1 MVVVAD
7 SLVARARASAI
18 AVARSLTRPPVGP
31 RVAGVAERVDEVAIP
46 GTFEVVHDGTSI
58 ERRPPQTAGQDEP
71 PVFERLRRHEHPLT
85 FRARLSEARVAGVEP
100 LVLTA
105 DCQAVLAS
113 TFDREQLNANPVM
126 HRRLPRAKR
135 RAGVHAL
142 LTNQWARNHFHWLL
156 DTLPRAALLPLDEM
170 REEPVIVPAGLS
182 LDQVASLELV
192 GINRSRLL
200 PFDGDHLQV
209 SELVFPS
216 LVGGTGNPPRW
227 ALEWLRER
235 LVPSPRSN
243 GRRLYVSRADAAWR
257 RVANE
262 VELVAALERHGF
274 ELILPGA
281 MPLLEQLRA
290 FAEAEVILGPH
301 GAGLVNLLGARPG
314 ACVIE
319 LFDER
324 YVNGCYYALADA
336 LDLSYWYLVCS
347 GSGRNDLRVDIAA
360 AERTLA
366 AAGLS

>member
-1 MVVVAD
+1 MGVVAGR
-7 SLVARARASAI
+7 LVGRARASA
-18 AVARSLTRPPVGP
+18 AAAARSLRRPPVGP
-31 RVAGVAERVDEVAIP
+31 RIAGVAEHVEEVAIP
-46 GTFEVVHDGTSI
+46 GTFEVVREGTLI
-58 ERRPPQTAGQDEP
+58 ERRPPQTDGQDEP
-71 PVFERLRRHEHPLT
+71 PVFERLRRHQHPRV

-113 TFDREQLNANPVM
+113 TFDREQLEANPVM
-126 HRRLPRAKR
+126 HGRLPRAR
-135 RAGVHAL
+135 RQRGVHAV

-156 DTLPRAALLPLDEM
+156 DTLPRAALLPLDEL
-170 REEPVIVPAGLS
+170 RHEPVIVPAGLS
-182 LDQVASLELV
+182 PDQVGSLERV
-192 GINRSRLL
+192 GLDRSRLMA
-200 PFDGDHLQV
+200 FDGGHLQV

-235 LVPSPRSN
+235 LVPSPRQT
-243 GRRLYVSRADAAWR
+243 GRRLYISRADAAWR

-262 VELVAALERHGF
+262 AELVAALERRGF
-274 ELILPGA
+274 ERIIPGSLP
-281 MPLLEQLRA
+281 MLEQLRT
-290 FAEAEVILGPH
+290 FAEADVIVGPH

-314 ACVIE
+314 ARVIE

-336 LDLSYWYLVCS
+336 LELSYWYLVVP
-347 GSGRNDLRVDIAA
+347 GSGRTDLRVDVAA
-360 AERTLA
+360 LERTLA